1 MPVGVPGELY
11 IGGDGLARGY
21 LSRPE
26 LTAERFVPNPF
37 ASQPGERL
45 YRTGDLARWRPD
57 GVLKFLGRLDNQVKV
72 RGYRIELAEV
82 EAALLAHPEVR
93 EAVALVREDVPG
105 DKRLVAYVVP
115 PPGQPLTDVDSL
127 RASLAQ
133 RLPEFMRPSAFVAL
147 ESLPLTSNAKVDRKA
162 LPAPDSA
169 RNQPYTPPATPTE
182 ERLAALWAQV
192 LRVSQVG
199 RDDDFFSLG
208 GHSLL
213 ATQVMARLHATFGVE
228 LPLRT
233 LFEAPSLR
241 AFAARLEAATL
252 ASAASRLPP
261 LVPAPRS
268 GPLPLSFAQQRLWF
282 LDQLEPDSPLYNLPA
297 AIRLEGTLDLA
308 ALRHGFQE
316 LVRRHESLRTTFRS
330 EAGQPLQVIA
340 PSVSFPLEVVDL
352 SSLPSEQREAEALRL
367 AQEDAQRPFNLSTG
381 PLLRTHLL
389 RLSESEHVLLLNM
402 HHIISDGWSS
412 GVLVRELAAHYEA
425 HLQGK
430 PSVLPELPVQY
441 ADYAL
446 WQRQWRSEVLEQQIS
461 YWKQQLAGAP
471 QTLELPTDK
480 PRPAVQ
486 SFRGAQVPVRL
497 SKDLSERLLQL
508 CQREGVTPFMA
519 LLASF
524 QLLLSRYSNQ
534 DDICVGSPIA
544 GRQQAELES
553 LIGFFVSTLVLRS
566 RIDSRASFRSLLSQV
581 RSTTLDAFEHQDV
594 PFEKLVE

>member
-1 MPVGVPGELY
+1 
-11 IGGDGLARGY
+11 
-21 LSRPE
+21 SRPE
-26 LTAERFVPNPF
+26 LTAERFIPNPF
-37 ASQPGERL
+37 SSQPGERL

-57 GVLKFLGRLDNQVKV
+57 GVLKFLGRIDNQVKV

-93 EAVALVREDVPG
+93 EAVALVREDSPG

-115 PPGQPLTDVDSL
+115 PPGQPLTDVDLL

-133 RLPEFMRPSAFVAL
+133 RLPEFMRPSAFVVL

-162 LPAPDSA
+162 LPAPDSS

-192 LRVSQVG
+192 LRVPQVG

-233 LFEAPSLR
+233 LFEAPTLQS
-241 AFAARLEAATL
+241 FAARLEAAAR

-340 PSVSFPLEVVDL
+340 PSVSFPLELIEL
-352 SSLPSEQREAEALRL
+352 SGVPSEQREAEVLRL

-381 PLLRTHLL
+381 PLFRTHLL
-389 RLSESEHVLLLNM
+389 RLSANEHVLLLNM

-412 GVLVRELAAHYEA
+412 GVLVRELAALYEA

-430 PSVLPELPVQY
+430 PAALPELAVQY

-446 WQRQWRSEVLEQQIS
+446 WQRQWRSEVLEQQLS
-461 YWKQQLAGAP
+461 YWSKQLAGMP
-471 QTLELPTDK
+471 QALELPTDK
-480 PRPAVQ
+480 ARPPVQ
-486 SFRGAQVPVRL
+486 SFRGASIPVVL
-497 SKDLSERLLQL
+497 SKPLSEKLEQL
-508 CQREGVTPFMA
+508 CEREGVTPFMA
-519 LLASF
+519 LLAAF
-524 QLLLSRYSNQ
+524 QLLLSRYSGQ
-534 DDICVGSPIA
+534 EDIAVGSPIA
-544 GRQQAELES
+544 GRQQAELEG
-553 LIGFFVSTLVLRS
+553 LIGFFVNTLVLRS
-566 RIDSRASFRSLLSQV
+566 RVDARASFRSLLSQV